1 MRLFAGKSV
10 AEVVSDGP
18 GLVFVVFPHALSK
31 LPWPQV
37 WSVVFFLMLLLLGI
51 DSQVRNMYGREGH
64 ISNISRSKGLSRYTV

>member
-51 DSQVRNMYGREGH
+51 DSQVRREGH